1 MKPSVR
7 PIRRTRI
14 TTIEESANMAET
26 ARPISA
32 QGSSGTTCRQSGPY
46 RSTRNAQVI
55 VFVKA
60 GTAFPKDADN
70 ANTTWNL
77 VT

>member
-1 MKPSVR
+1 VR

-14 TTIEESANMAET
+14 ITIEESANMAES
-26 ARPISA
+26 ARLISA
-32 QGSSGTTCRQSGPY
+32 QGTSGTQCRQSGPY
-46 RSTRNAQVI
+46 RSNRNARVV

-70 ANTTWNL
+70 ANTTWVL
-77 VT
+77 VN

>member
-1 MKPSVR
+1 MA
-7 PIRRTRI
+7 
-14 TTIEESANMAET
+14 ESARQIT
-26 ARPISA
+26 AT
-32 QGSSGTTCRQSGPY
+32 GSSGTTCRQSGPY
-46 RSTRNAQVI
+46 RSSRNAQVI

-70 ANTTWNL
+70 ANTTWTL